1 MELLKEHF
9 KIKEEDWSK
18 EVSDSDLKEISHS
31 YCSEWRLLPYHL
43 GMKDIVVKNIER
55 NKDDEEER
63 KHAFFRQWKQ
73 EKGFDATYKQ
83 LISAL
88 LKIRHREDAENV
100 CKLLIAS
107 ANLQHCIYAMLDIT
121 SAQKPHSVS
130 SDSINVS
137 VQNSRL
143 QNSTQR
149 DAAGIDLELVLC
161 IEDWL

>member
-1 MELLKEHF
+1 MDGTQIMELLKEHF

-31 YCSEWRLLPYHL
+31 YCSEWRLLPYYL
-43 GMKDIVVKNIER
+43 GMKDIAVKNIER
-55 NKDDEEER
+55 NKDGEEER

-88 LKIRHREDAENV
+88 LKIGHREDAENV

-107 ANLQHCIYAMLDIT
+107 ANLQHCISAVSDSIT

-149 DAAGIDLELVLC
+149 DAAGID
-161 IEDWL
+161 